1 MYYLCIILFASQNG
15 HVVATGTI
23 FGDELIAPFDG
34 SVVGKSVVS
43 SNGVAI
49 NHAETWTTVNGAE
62 SGQTRIEREDSFSQ
76 WVNIDAVVESVGIGF
91 VDAQIH
97 RSNDGIVDGLNA
109 DLVGSVLYVHLVV
122 GHMFTHPTTEEVADF
137 RGHIAHESGHL
148 LFIELF

>member
-109 DLVGSVLYVHLVV
+109 DLVGSVRSV
-122 GHMFTHPTTEEVADF
+122 TTRLIPNDF
-137 RGHIAHESGHL
+137 SRRLNQSKCLRLEPSRTSSI
-148 LFIELF
+148 